1 METVATFET
10 KVTLSPK
17 DLGEEI
23 PADGG
28 LDKILEDKIR
38 TQYEGRCSRSGFIVP
53 GSINLLS
60 RSYGMVEKG
69 RYSGDILFIGEVQC
83 KVLYPPDG
91 TIIDAKVMRKNKMGL
106 YAEYENGAVRV
117 MVPRDL
123 HLGNEEYHKVEEG
136 DIIEIEIKKSRFQVN
151 DTSILSVGKFR
162 AKKKLGDVEQAP
174 PPRVVSSAA
183 IREKAKSKVARKEK
197 PTAATLGPPLL
208 EESNV
213 EEVNENSDDE
223 EEIVI
228 RGKRPL
234 ASKEDKEDKEDKEED
249 KDDKEEDNEE
259 EKEDKEEKRD

>member
-10 KVTLSPK
+10 KVTLSPR
-17 DLGEEI
+17 DLGDEI

-28 LDKILEDKIR
+28 IDKILEDKIR
-38 TQYEGRCSRSGFIVP
+38 TQYEGRCSRSGYIVP

-69 RYSGDILFIGEVQC
+69 RYSGDILFVGEVEC

-106 YAEYENGAVRV
+106 YAEYANGAIRV

-136 DIIEIEIKKSRFQVN
+136 DFIEIEIKKSRYQVN

-162 AKKKLGDVEQAP
+162 AKKQLSDLQTAQP
-174 PPRVVSSAA
+174 TRVISTAA
-183 IREKAKSKVARKEK
+183 LREKAKSKVGRKEK
-197 PTAATLGPPLL
+197 STAASTTQKKPTTTTVPSTIQENAA
-208 EESNV
+208 EENNSEGNNS
-213 EEVNENSDDE
+213 EENESDE
-223 EEIVI
+223 EEVVV
-228 RGKRPL
+228 RGKKQLQPQSIE
-234 ASKEDKEDKEDKEED
+234 A
-249 KDDKEEDNEE
+249 
-259 EKEDKEEKRD
+259 

>member
-17 DLGEEI
+17 DLREEI

-123 HLGNEEYHKVEEG
+123 HLGSEEYHKVEEG

-162 AKKKLGDVEQAP
+162 AKKKLSDVEQAP

-183 IREKAKSKVARKEK
+183 IREKAKSKVVRKDK
-197 PTAATLGPPLL
+197 PTAVTLGTSLVAPL
-208 EESNV
+208 V
-213 EEVNENSDDE
+213 EEGVVEEENENSDE

-234 ASKEDKEDKEDKEED
+234 VESTTKEGGEGEGEED
-249 KDDKEEDNEE
+249 
-259 EKEDKEEKRD
+259 

>member
-28 LDKILEDKIR
+28 IDKILEDKIR
-38 TQYEGRCSRSGFIVP
+38 TQYEGKCSRSGFIVP

-69 RYSGDILFIGEVQC
+69 RYSGDILFVGEVEC

-91 TIIDAKVMRKNKMGL
+91 TVIDAKVMRKNKMGL
-106 YAEYENGAVRV
+106 YAEYANGAIRI

-162 AKKKLGDVEQAP
+162 AKKKLSDLDTISTQ
-174 PPRVVSSAA
+174 RVISTAA
-183 IREKAKSKVARKEK
+183 LKEKAKSKVARKEK
-197 PTAATLGPPLL
+197 PTAVTTTTIPTLQEVSEANESD
-208 EESNV
+208 EETKKSD
-213 EEVNENSDDE
+213 EDNESDDE
-223 EEIVI
+223 EIII
-228 RGKRPL
+228 RGKKPL
-234 ASKEDKEDKEDKEED
+234 DSQAVAVAATSSEE
-249 KDDKEEDNEE
+249 
-259 EKEDKEEKRD
+259 

>member
-10 KVTLSPK
+10 KVTLSPR
-17 DLGEEI
+17 DLGDEI

-28 LDKILEDKIR
+28 IDKILEDKIR
-38 TQYEGRCSRSGFIVP
+38 TQYEGKCSRSGYIVP

-69 RYSGDILFIGEVQC
+69 RYSGDILFVGEVEC

-91 TIIDAKVMRKNKMGL
+91 TVIDAKVMRKNKMGL
-106 YAEYENGAVRV
+106 YAEYANGAVRV

-136 DIIEIEIKKSRFQVN
+136 DVIEIEIKKSRYQVN

-162 AKKKLGDVEQAP
+162 AKKQLSDLQKIEP
-174 PPRVVSSAA
+174 SRVVSTAA
-183 IREKAKSKVARKEK
+183 IRERAKAKVGRKEK
-197 PTAATLGPPLL
+197 STAVSTTQKKPAATTIPTT
-208 EESNV
+208 V
-213 EEVNENSDDE
+213 EENNSENNSDNNSDNNSENNSENGSDE

-228 RGKRPL
+228 RGKKTLEPQTTEL
-234 ASKEDKEDKEDKEED
+234 
-249 KDDKEEDNEE
+249 
-259 EKEDKEEKRD
+259 